1 MTPPAST
8 SPFHELERLVR
19 HLGDELAG
27 FRRRALQA
35 EARVRELEE
44 SLARRGDEPAPRGRT
59 GTRVERAVTRAAVD
73 ADEIAS
79 ADDLAPV
86 ALDADGSAL
95 AAENAML
102 KERLHAATV
111 RTRRM
116 LERMRFLR
124 QQQQAQPEATR

>member
-1 MTPPAST
+1 MTRPASS

-44 SLARRGDEPAPRGRT
+44 ALAQRGEDKSRGRGARGD
-59 GTRVERAVTRAAVD
+59 RAVARAA
-73 ADEIAS
+73 ADGDDIAS
-79 ADDLAPV
+79 ADDRAPV
-86 ALDADGSAL
+86 ALDADASTL
-95 AAENAML
+95 AAENAVL
-102 KERLHAATV
+102 RDRLHAASV

-116 LERMRFLR
+116 LDRMRFLR
-124 QQQQAQPEATR
+124 QQQQAQPENAR